1 MLGVGS
7 IFIMLLTVS
16 VALMSNNWMRKKR
29 YKRQESIKECDHQ
42 AIVAI
47 MSKNELLQS
56 GGLPSILGKISSH
69 LQDAKRY
76 QYPVVLGLY
85 VMEDFPRFLFI
96 ILRV

>member
-1 MLGVGS
+1 
-7 IFIMLLTVS
+7 
-16 VALMSNNWMRKKR
+16 
-29 YKRQESIKECDHQ
+29 
-42 AIVAI
+42 

-56 GGLPSILGKISSH
+56 GGLSSILGKISSH

-85 VMEDFPRFLFI
+85 IMEDFPRFLFI